1 MAKSRP
7 SRPPQFD
14 AALALASVRTVE
26 GKFADAAKVAQEVL
40 NLASRYGYAGYQM
53 ESRLVLAQVL
63 ARSGKASRARVQAAA
78 LQKDARAKG
87 YGRIERETAKL
98 VGL

>member
-14 AALALASVRTVE
+14 AGLALAGVQTAE
-26 GKFADAAKVAQEVL
+26 GKFGYAAKATQEVL
-40 NLASRYGYAGYQM
+40 NLASRYGYTGYQM

-63 ARSGKASRARVQAAA
+63 AGSGKTSQARLQAAS

-87 YGRIERETAKL
+87 YGRVERGAAKL
-98 VGL
+98 AGL